1 MSDPY
6 ITVGPDPSGDPD
18 SHYVTA
24 DQLGLGRLRASD
36 TMPGEWVLSAVSPA
50 IFAPVS
56 FTADGLEDAKSK
68 AAAWLAKHL
77 RTERPDLL
85 GDDDED

>member
-6 ITVGPDPSGDPD
+6 ITVGPDPSGDSD

-24 DQLGLGRLRASD
+24 DQLGLGRLRESD
-36 TMPGEWVLSAVSPA
+36 TLPGEWVLKAVSPA
-50 IFAPVS
+50 IFSPVS
-56 FTADGLEDAKSK
+56 FTADDIDDAKAK
-68 AAAWLAKHL
+68 AIAWLDKHL

-85 GDDDED
+85 GDVED